1 MEIIK
6 NIFDLNKATKYF
18 NNLGFVPT
26 MGGIHD
32 GHISLIKNSKKKC
45 KKTIVS
51 IFVNPTQFNNKKDFT
66 TYPRNLTNDIKIL
79 KKNKVDFLFIPNVKE
94 IYKEKFKSIKI
105 NRSDKILCAKHRK
118 GHFEGV
124 LNVMNRLLYI
134 IRAKYV
140 FMGEKDYQQL
150 YLIKKYLSKKF
161 NVKIINCKTVR
172 DKNNIALS
180 TRNNLLTKTNY
191 LKLVE
196 INREFKK
203 SIGKLFQKPPKA
215 SAVKING
222 KRAYKLL
229 REKKDFETKRKKVFV
244 YSILPFLI
252 FRSLEQIRNNVCHN
266 NLDVKLI
273 GGGGGF
279 RCSYF
284 KETHSPI
291 CVQIRF

>member
-180 TRNNLLTKTNY
+180 TRNNLLTKKNY

-196 INREFKK
+196 INREFKILK
-203 SIGKLFQKPPKA
+203 KKLLFKKKYL
-215 SAVKING
+215 KINI
-222 KRAYKLL
+222 KKIVNDI
-229 REKKDFETKRKKVFV
+229 EKKYKIRIDYLEIRDEKKLKIISK
-244 YSILPFLI
+244 YKK
-252 FRSLEQIRNNVCHN
+252 FRLFFAIWINNVR
-266 NLDVKLI
+266 LI
-273 GGGGGF
+273 DN
-279 RCSYF
+279 
-284 KETHSPI
+284 I
-291 CVQIRF
+291 